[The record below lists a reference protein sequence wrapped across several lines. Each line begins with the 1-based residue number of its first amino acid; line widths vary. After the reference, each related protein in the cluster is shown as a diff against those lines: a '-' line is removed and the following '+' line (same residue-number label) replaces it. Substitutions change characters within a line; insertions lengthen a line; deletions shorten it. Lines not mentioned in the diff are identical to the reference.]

1 MKFWKEYI
9 QGKLFVSFV
18 CILIFIIGWFSAPII
33 ATNEWLK
40 LTVIIISI
48 FNLISYFFAIIVN
61 NKKIVKI
68 ISNVTSFIILF
79 CIAFPLSLIYHNLND
94 LPQYY
99 STFTVP
105 FLLNAIVGFY
115 EMYKNDFTDI
125 NKLIKTITENILYFP
140 LFLAIILV
148 VQLVTNNIK
157 PVFELLSIE
166 RKLMVIGNIVYYIL
180 LYFVFLSVKKKHRKG
195 STKVFS
201 ELLIIIFSFSVYF
214 VISFYMF
221 FYKSYL
227 DNDYFS
233 FLIYLIRSIGLSL
246 LGIFSI
252 IFIEKITEYSNNLS
266 NAIKIISTTYI
277 LLTLLP
283 MILNLVNYNKSIFLS
298 TNSFFGIIFT
308 TIIATVI
315 STLILDYLKR
325 KSK

>member
-1 MKFWKEYI
+1 
-9 QGKLFVSFV
+9 
-18 CILIFIIGWFSAPII
+18 
-33 ATNEWLK
+33 
-40 LTVIIISI
+40 
-48 FNLISYFFAIIVN
+48 
-61 NKKIVKI
+61 
-68 ISNVTSFIILF
+68 
-79 CIAFPLSLIYHNLND
+79 
-94 LPQYY
+94 
-99 STFTVP
+99 
-105 FLLNAIVGFY
+105 
-115 EMYKNDFTDI
+115 
-125 NKLIKTITENILYFP
+125 
-140 LFLAIILV
+140 
-148 VQLVTNNIK
+148 
-157 PVFELLSIE
+157 
-166 RKLMVIGNIVYYIL
+166 
-180 LYFVFLSVKKKHRKG
+180 
-195 STKVFS
+195 
-201 ELLIIIFSFSVYF
+201 
-214 VISFYMF
+214 MF